1 LRTFKSSAVEAVD
14 ALQGLQI
21 NEEDFDEEYDF
32 MDESGDETN
41 TPRRTDPKLKYMRL
55 LQHVADRTVSQ
66 ITIDLD
72 DLDAVGFGDSMWRCC
87 VVLTGPSTKRL
98 TIWSW
103 SCALSLPYR
112 RMLSTTSNSSPK
124 LWTNSS
130 RSLGKN

>member
-1 LRTFKSSAVEAVD
+1 LKTFKSSSIEATD

-41 TPRRTDPKLKYMRL
+41 QPQRIDPKLKYLRL

-72 DLDAVGFGDSMWRCC
+72 DLDAVGHGNAVRN
-87 VVLTGPSTKRL
+87 
-98 TIWSW
+98 
-103 SCALSLPYR
+103 LSR
-112 RMLSTTSNSSPK
+112 
-124 LWTNSS
+124 
-130 RSLGKN
+130 